1 MSSTHFHQFN
11 QEFASAIQ
19 TLKAIPKHHGVKM
32 NYVCQF
38 ACGNAVWLAAAEA
51 LGASRV
57 LGIDQL
63 SPEGSPLCVPQDR
76 IATYDLYGVR
86 VSLPQPADLV
96 LCIDFAQTLPEARTK
111 DFVFDLCRSA
121 DRVLFSAPA
130 PFQMRGQGLNLQW
143 PSYWAKLFS
152 ANHFFPEFKFR
163 PSIWANRLIEPSVR
177 QNAILYVR
185 RKERYRLPVPLEN
198 LDVVHP
204 AIFAEL
210 SSRQDWFARQLTKS
224 TLSRILS
231 KK

>member
-1 MSSTHFHQFN
+1 VSGTHFHQFN

-38 ACGNAVWLAAAEA
+38 ACGNAVWLAAAV
-51 LGASRV
+51 GATKL
-57 LGIDQL
+57 LGIDQ
-63 SPEGSPLCVPQDR
+63 PNPQGAPLCIPQER
-76 IATYDLYGVR
+76 IAAYDLYGVR

-96 LCIDFAQTLPEARTK
+96 LCIDFAHTLPEARVK
-111 DFVFDLCRSA
+111 DFVFDLCRSS

-143 PSYWAKLFS
+143 PSYWAGLFAES
-152 ANHFFPEFKFR
+152 RLFPELKFR
-163 PSIWANRLIEPSVR
+163 PKIWANRLIEPSIR

-185 RKERYRLPVPLEN
+185 REAGYRLPVPLEN

-231 KK
+231 QK